1 MSNDFQVIPLFSTP
15 LFVGHIDIDLN
26 LILDSISNLK
36 YLESFAP
43 GKGSE
48 NEKIL
53 ELKELSILKNEV
65 DKAFEIYLHQVLM
78 YEKSSSFGFIHE
90 SSWANLHHKNDYS
103 PVHAHQNSMYSF
115 VFYVDVDEDSG
126 DIIFS
131 LGGNSTFSYDAF
143 DIPISSYNVYNSKQW
158 IITPK
163 NGMIL
168 IFPSHLPHCVTQN
181 KSDKF
186 RYSISGNY
194 YCRGKIVRRT
204 VGIKF

>member
-26 LILDSISNLK
+26 LVLENISNLK
-36 YLESFAP
+36 YLKSFVP
-43 GKGSE
+43 GQGSE
-48 NEKIL
+48 NEKVL
-53 ELKELSILKNEV
+53 ELKELSVLKNEV
-65 DKAFEIYLHQVLM
+65 DKTFELYLHEILM
-78 YEKSSSFGFIHE
+78 YEKSSNFGFNHE
-90 SSWANLHHKNDYS
+90 SSWVNLHHKNDYS

-115 VFYVDVDEDSG
+115 VFYVDVDENSG

-131 LGGNSTFSYDAF
+131 QGSNSTFSYNAF
-143 DIPISSYNVYNSKQW
+143 DIPITSYNVYNSKQW

-181 KSDKF
+181 KSDRS
-186 RYSISGNY
+186 RYSIAGNY
-194 YCRGKIVRRT
+194 FCRGTISTRT
-204 VGIKF
+204 ARIKF